1 MQATMDPHP
10 GTFPVLSYVM
20 SRLPSFG
27 PRTPTSASASASS
40 ASASTSHSASTSG
53 SHHVDIEQPPHS
65 DASSSSIVGQMPN
78 LANPEM
84 LASMTRAISDVAQA
98 RSVFK
103 VMGPRPTHE
112 EVDEAKAK
120 LADLEAHLSRQ
131 LEEIV
136 GLPRPPEIDEARWT
150 SHIAEKE
157 KVIKESTEKEKRILK
172 SIIQLDNMHDAYGKL
187 LKDAEKRLVKI
198 YENDGI
204 DYDNNNENDEDDE
217 DSVQVKEQV
226 EGILKEAYGKGVER
240 IALSGK
246 RLKYLPEAFGH
257 IPASVVLDVSSNQ
270 LSVIPDSICG
280 LESLEE
286 LNLSSNALESL
297 PESIGLLQKLKVLN
311 VSGNKLSAL
320 PDSISKCSS
329 LVELDASFNSLS
341 YLPTNIGFELRNL
354 QKLMIQLNKI
364 RSLPSSICEM
374 KSLRYLDA
382 HFNELRGLPVAIG
395 KLTNLQVLNLSSNF
409 SDLKELPETFGDL
422 INLREL
428 DLSNNQIHALP
439 DSFGRLHN
447 LTKLNLEQNPVEV
460 PPMHV
465 VDEGLQAIKG
475 FMSQRWIDIL
485 EEEEKKTTQE
495 VQEQGE
501 NGWLTRST
509 SWLKNVSEN
518 VSEMIM
524 SPKSPKE
531 AYLNQQL

>member
-1 MQATMDPHP
+1 MDPHP

-27 PRTPTSASASASS
+27 PRTPTATATASS
-40 ASASTSHSASTSG
+40 ASTSQ
-53 SHHVDIEQPPHS
+53 SHHVDIEQPSTS
-65 DASSSSIVGQMPN
+65 DPSSSSIVGQMPN
-78 LANPEM
+78 LANPAM

-103 VMGPRPTHE
+103 VIGPRPTHE

-136 GLPRPPEIDEARWT
+136 GMPRPPEIDEARWVA
-150 SHIAEKE
+150 HLAEKE
-157 KVIKESTEKEKRILK
+157 KATKESAEKEKRILK
-172 SIIQLDNMHDAYGKL
+172 SLIQLDNMHDAYGKL

-198 YENDGI
+198 YENDGAN
-204 DYDNNNENDEDDE
+204 DDNNENDEVEDDKE
-217 DSVQVKEQV
+217 VNQVKEQV
-226 EGILKEAYGKGVER
+226 EGILQEAYGKGVER

-257 IPASVVLDVSSNQ
+257 IPALVVLDVSTNQ

-280 LESLEE
+280 LENLEE
-286 LNLSSNALESL
+286 LNISSNALESL
-297 PESIGLLQKLKVLN
+297 PDSIGLLQKLKVLN
-311 VSGNKLSAL
+311 VSGNKLCAL

-341 YLPTNIGFELRNL
+341 YLPTNIGYELRNL
-354 QKLMIQLNKI
+354 QKLLIQLNKI
-364 RSLPSSICEM
+364 RSFPSSICEM

-395 KLTNLQVLNLSSNF
+395 KLTSLQVLNLSSNF
-409 SDLKELPETFGDL
+409 SDLRELPETFGDL

-447 LTKLNLEQNPVEV
+447 LTKLNLDQNPLEV
-460 PPMHV
+460 PP
-465 VDEGLQAIKG
+465 VDLVNQGVQAVKS

-485 EEEEKKTTQE
+485 AEEERKTTQE
-495 VQEQGE
+495 MQEQGE

-518 VSEMIM
+518 VTDMIM
-524 SPKSPKE
+524 SPKTPKE